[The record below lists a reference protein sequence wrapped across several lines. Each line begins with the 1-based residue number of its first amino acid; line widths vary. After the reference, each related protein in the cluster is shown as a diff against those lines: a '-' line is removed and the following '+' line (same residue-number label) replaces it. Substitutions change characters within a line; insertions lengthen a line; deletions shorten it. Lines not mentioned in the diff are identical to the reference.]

1 MNLSSRFFFIVNL
14 TNTKTKK
21 MKNTQE
27 TFDETMREQTP
38 LCLKHWNWGA
48 FALPGIWSIFN
59 RVWWAMI
66 LQALVFASPIAQLS
80 VKLVLDLAIMTYMGW
95 QGNRIAW
102 DCAKKRMSAEDLEQS
117 RHYRDCCFGGTSS
130 GCAIL

>member
-1 MNLSSRFFFIVNL
+1 
-14 TNTKTKK
+14 

-27 TFDETMREQTP
+27 TFDETMNEQTS

-48 FALPGIWSIFN
+48 FALPGIWHIFN
-59 RVWWAMI
+59 RAWYAMI
-66 LQALVFASPIAQLS
+66 LQVLVFASPIAQLS

-102 DCAKKRMSAEDLEQS
+102 DCAKKRMSAEDFDERQRIWNKAGIIVTVVSVGLVVVVQFFKS
-117 RHYRDCCFGGTSS
+117 H
-130 GCAIL
+130 

>member
-1 MNLSSRFFFIVNL
+1 
-14 TNTKTKK
+14 
-21 MKNTQE
+21 MKNTKE
-27 TFDETMREQTP
+27 TFDETMRDQTP

-59 RVWWAMI
+59 RAWWAMI
-66 LQALVFASPIAQLS
+66 LQVLVFASPIAQLS

-102 DCAKKRMSAEDLEQS
+102 DCAKKRMSAEDFDERQRIWNKAGIIVTVVSVGLVVVVQFFKS
-117 RHYRDCCFGGTSS
+117 H
-130 GCAIL
+130 

>member
-1 MNLSSRFFFIVNL
+1 
-14 TNTKTKK
+14 

-102 DCAKKRMSAEDLEQS
+102 DCAKKRMSAEDFDERQRIWNKAGIIVTVVLVGLVVVVQFFKS
-117 RHYRDCCFGGTSS
+117 Y
-130 GCAIL
+130 